1 MSPEELKLRIADL
14 NLTQNE
20 AARLLGVDPRT
31 MRRWM
36 SGEKPV
42 APPVIVLLEML
53 KAVPGAADWLKK
65 NPKRLDGLS
74 QD

>member
-1 MSPEELKLRIADL
+1 MSPEELKLRIAEL
-14 NLTQNE
+14 SLTQND

-42 APPVIVLLEML
+42 SAPVIILLKML
-53 KAVPGAADWLKK
+53 KAVPGAADWLKA
-65 NPKRLDGLS
+65 NPQRLVGDV
-74 QD
+74 QE

>member
-36 SGEKPV
+36 SGEKNV
-42 APPVIVLLEML
+42 APPVIILLKML
-53 KAVPGAADWLKK
+53 QAVPGAADWLKA
-65 NPKRLDGLS
+65 NPQLLG
-74 QD
+74 